1 MERIDVVWE
10 PVRVI
15 LLQVGEFF
23 PRVLLAILILAVG
36 WLLAKALRFASVKA
50 LRAINFNVLTEK
62 AGIDGFIRQGGGD
75 LDTTQVLGFLIYW
88 LVIIAALMIAFNSMG
103 LAYVTDLVG
112 RVLLFVPRVIVAVVI
127 LAFGAYLARFVGAAV
142 ATYCKGIALPDAA
155 TIGRLAFWGVL
166 VFVVLVALDQLGLG
180 DIIRQS
186 FLILLA
192 AVALGLALAFGLGGQ
207 KRAAD
212 WLERWSRQHETETRD
227 DSRAES
233 RTARLR

>member
-1 MERIDVVWE
+1 MERIDMMWE

-15 LLQVGEFF
+15 LVQVGEFF
-23 PRVLLAILILAVG
+23 PRVLLAILILVVG
-36 WLLAKALRFASVKA
+36 WLLAKALRFAAVKA

-62 AGIDGFIRQGGGD
+62 AGIDSFIRQGGGE
-75 LDTTQVLGFLIYW
+75 LDTTQVLGLLIYW
-88 LVIIAALMIAFNSMG
+88 LVILAALMIAFNSMG

-112 RVLLFVPRVIVAVVI
+112 RVLLFVPRVIVSVVI

-142 ATYCKGIALPDAA
+142 ATYCKGISLPDAA
-155 TIGRLAFWGVL
+155 VVGRLAFWAVL
-166 VFVVLVALDQLGLG
+166 IFVVLVALDQLGLG

-186 FLILLA
+186 FLIVLA
-192 AVALGLALAFGLGGQ
+192 AFALGFALAFGIGGQ

-212 WLERWSRQHETETRD
+212 WLERWSRQHEKETRE
-227 DSRAES
+227 ES

>member
-1 MERIDVVWE
+1 MERIDMVWE
-10 PVRVI
+10 PVRMI
-15 LLQVGEFF
+15 LMQIGEFF
-23 PRVLLAILILAVG
+23 PRVLLAIVILIVG

-50 LRAINFNVLTEK
+50 LRAVNFNVLTEK
-62 AGIDGFIRQGGGD
+62 AGIDGFIRQGGGE
-75 LDTTQVLGFLIYW
+75 LDTTAVLGLLIYW
-88 LVIIAALMIAFNSMG
+88 LVILAALMIAFNSMG

-142 ATYCKGIALPDAA
+142 ATYCKGISLPDAML
-155 TIGRLAFWGVL
+155 IGRLAFWGVL

-186 FLILLA
+186 FLIVLA

-207 KRAAD
+207 KRASE
-212 WLERWSRQHETETRD
+212 WLERWSRQHERETRD
-227 DSRAES
+227 ES

>member
-1 MERIDVVWE
+1 MERIDMLWE

-15 LLQVGEFF
+15 LVQVGEFF
-23 PRVLLAILILAVG
+23 PRVLLAILILIVG
-36 WLLAKALRFASVKA
+36 WLLAKALRFAALKA

-62 AGIDGFIRQGGGD
+62 AGIDGFIRQGGGE
-75 LDTTQVLGFLIYW
+75 LDTTQVLGLLIYW
-88 LVIIAALMIAFNSMG
+88 LVILAALMIAFNSMG
-103 LAYVTDLVG
+103 LSYVTDLVG

-142 ATYCKGIALPDAA
+142 ATYCKGISLPDAA
-155 TIGRLAFWGVL
+155 VVGRLAFWAVL

-186 FLILLA
+186 FLIVLA
-192 AVALGLALAFGLGGQ
+192 AIALGFALAFGIGGQ
-207 KRAAD
+207 KKAAE
-212 WLERWSRQHETETRD
+212 WLERWSRQHEQETRE
-227 DSRAES
+227 ES

>member
-1 MERIDVVWE
+1 MERIDMLWE

-23 PRVLLAILILAVG
+23 PRVLLAILILIVG

-50 LRAINFNVLTEK
+50 LRAVNFNVLTEK
-62 AGIDGFIRQGGGD
+62 AGIDGFIRQGGGE
-75 LDTTQVLGFLIYW
+75 LDTTQILGLLIYW
-88 LVIIAALMIAFNSMG
+88 LAILAALMIAFNSMG

-112 RVLLFVPRVIVAVVI
+112 RVLLFVPRVIVAIVI

-142 ATYCKGIALPDAA
+142 TTYCKNIALPDAPLL
-155 TIGRLAFWGVL
+155 GRLAFWAIL

-186 FLILLA
+186 FLIILA
-192 AVALGLALAFGLGGQ
+192 AFALALALAFGIGGQ
-207 KRAAD
+207 KRAAE
-212 WLERWSRQHETETRD
+212 WLERWSRQHESDLDTKKRHSLD
-227 DSRAES
+227 RSVK
-233 RTARLR
+233 

>member
-1 MERIDVVWE
+1 MERIDMAWE

-15 LLQVGEFF
+15 LVQVGEFF
-23 PRVLLAILILAVG
+23 PRVLLAIVILIIG
-36 WLLAKALRFASVKA
+36 WLIAKALRFATVKA

-62 AGIDGFIRQGGGD
+62 AGIDDFIEQGGSEF
-75 LDTTQVLGFLIYW
+75 DTTQILGLLIYW
-88 LVIIAALMIAFNSMG
+88 LVILAALMIAFNSMG

-112 RVLLFVPRVIVAVVI
+112 RVLLFVPRVIVAIVI

-142 ATYCKGIALPDAA
+142 ATYCKNISLPDAPLL
-155 TIGRLAFWGVL
+155 GRLAFWAIL

-186 FLILLA
+186 FLIILA
-192 AVALGLALAFGLGGQ
+192 AVALALALAFGLGGQ

-212 WLERWSRQHETETRD
+212 WLERWSRQHDSEHGGETP
-227 DSRAES
+227 RARS
-233 RTARLR
+233 LK